1 MKENLQFCVCIY
13 IYICIKY
20 IYIKIAWDGTLQ
32 PESIDCEMSSLKMRL
47 VYVLKPLHNELLWLF
62 DKLPPALGVWWLFLN
77 SYLFSMFIPD
87 FFFFF

>member
-1 MKENLQFCVCIY
+1 MKGTSSKYNGKKKSYEINEGKFTTLCVYIY
-13 IYICIKY
+13 IYIKY

-62 DKLPPALGVWWLFLN
+62 DKLPPALRVW
-77 SYLFSMFIPD
+77 
-87 FFFFF
+87 